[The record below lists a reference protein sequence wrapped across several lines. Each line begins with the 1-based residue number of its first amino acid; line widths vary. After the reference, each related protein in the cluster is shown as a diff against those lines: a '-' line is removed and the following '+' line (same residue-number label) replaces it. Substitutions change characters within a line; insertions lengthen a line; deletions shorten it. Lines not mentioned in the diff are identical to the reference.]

1 MSFDNSYT
9 AVTGATYQASDFNT
23 GVKGN
28 FTAIWVGSAPG
39 DMDYYTSAT
48 AKSRLALTTGGLL
61 YGGASAPAWLALT
74 AGGLLYGG
82 ASAPAWLANVAGG
95 LLYGGASA
103 PAYLAKGTSRQL
115 LRAGASYPEYGSLVY
130 RRQGGDASNWQ
141 TAGASNYTPT
151 LGDMQVGSISVT
163 AGSTA
168 AVTYPVAFAQRPVI
182 MLSVNA
188 SSGWYE
194 AHWSDDSVSGFTI
207 RLSPLDGGSGAK
219 VVNWLAIG
227 QI

>member
-28 FTAIWVGSAPG
+28 FTAIWVGSAAG

-48 AKSRLALTTGGLL
+48 AKSRLALTAGGLL

-82 ASAPAWLANVAGG
+82 ASAPAWLAN
-95 LLYGGASA
+95 
-103 PAYLAKGTSRQL
+103 GTARQV
-115 LRAGASYPEYGSLVY
+115 LRAGASAPEYGGLVY
-130 RRQGGDASNWQ
+130 RRQGGDASSWQ
-141 TAGASNYTPT
+141 TAGGSNYTPT
-151 LGDMQVGSISVT
+151 LGDIQVGSISVT

-168 AVTYPVAFAQRPVI
+168 GVTYPVAFAQRPVI

-188 SSGWYE
+188 GSGWYE

-207 RLSPLDGGSGAK
+207 RLNPLDGGTGVK
-219 VVNWLAIG
+219 VVNWLAVG